1 MRTAKISCLL
11 TMTVFIV
18 GCGAGFGFGW
28 VFVPIPSFD
37 GPLCMFL
44 MSEQPLF
51 NDEDVVFEPALVGT
65 WVGGVDQK
73 RTSTSIYQRADDN
86 AYTVTHTAGNIFRVY
101 LVQLGENLFL
111 DQVLESAPVVGP
123 VHLFFRVTI
132 GDDTLN
138 QVLTPAILAQQEAPV
153 EEPQPPGAQ
162 ISPQGGGGG
171 SGAIIAVVVL
181 LAGGGA
187 AAAFLLKPSGEGN
200 GFTDPGP
207 GNGSGFGSIRILIPG
222 N

>member
-11 TMTVFIV
+11 TITVFIV
-18 GCGAGFGFGW
+18 GCGAGFGFGGA
-28 VFVPIPSFD
+28 FVTIPSFD

-51 NDEDVVFEPALVGT
+51 NDEDVIFEPALVGT

-132 GDDTLN
+132 GDDTLKMALFDY
-138 QVLTPAILAQQEAPV
+138 QWLAELVEQGEVQIAHVRSEDSGCMVLTASTEEIQELLLTYGGDDNAFTFFSIFHRLQ
-153 EEPQPPGAQ
+153 E
-162 ISPQGGGGG
+162 GGG
-171 SGAIIAVVVL
+171 
-181 LAGGGA
+181 
-187 AAAFLLKPSGEGN
+187 
-200 GFTDPGP
+200 D
-207 GNGSGFGSIRILIPG
+207 
-222 N
+222 